1 MAINL
6 GTSPYYDDFDI
17 EQNFHRILFKPGYAV
32 QARELTQ
39 LQTILQNQ
47 IQRFGDFVFKDGSVV
62 VGCSETFQ
70 FSVPFVKIKNTNAAG
85 TLITGNAYTALQ
97 TTLVGATISNE
108 LGVSAKIVRLDEDSL
123 GQRVLYLNY
132 QTAFHDE
139 DTEITQTVFG
149 ADESLN
155 IVDFNGVEQSFD
167 FSVSSVSPTGVGSL
181 YTIDDGIVYVDGA
194 FVRHESQTRVLD
206 FYSNIPT
213 KNVGF
218 RIVTSTVN
226 SDDDVSLLDPASG
239 SYNFAAPGADRFKLT
254 TQIESY
260 SLEVIPDTGFYLLFN
275 VTEGKVKRAFN
286 KPQFSEL
293 QRVLAQRTFDES
305 GNYVVNGLN
314 VNIREHLNIDDN
326 NGRFTDD
333 GDSSL
338 LLYGIE
344 PGKAYVEGFDTELK
358 ATDYLAVEKATETIL
373 IDEQQ
378 IPTIIGNFVYVKNV
392 SGTWGVGTTIST
404 TSLYATPAGTVTA
417 TTASTTVTGV
427 GTTFT
432 TEVGVGDV
440 LKNLAGV
447 TIGTVES
454 ITSNTVLVL
463 TANAAVAVTAAA
475 IVILVATAKVRLIK
489 YFVDISGTVYYK
501 LYLYDVVLET
511 GKSLAD
517 LQTVTSIVSG
527 TNTAEVAITP
537 GDNLGTNIVQTEFK
551 LHSTAYNSLIFP
563 TASKAVVE
571 YENDT
576 DFFFWKNLGTFT
588 FNGSGNAAVSV
599 SGTGQTLVTTAGD
612 VDKNFLVVKSNGDY
626 VTITGITNTTTTS
639 CTLSV
644 DSGDAGTHTVL
655 ARIRQGNGDPIDLT
669 LNTSF
674 LTVEGAD
681 FTSDENFTDNIIYL
695 GVPHVHDV
703 EFVYVAD
710 DAEEYPATEA
720 NLISNGNWTNIT
732 QDFILR
738 PNTTD
743 NEYRTSYIEY
753 LGALTLTDKLLVIK
767 FRNFT
772 RASSLGY
779 INRNSYQ
786 SSLIDFD
793 PTSPDLNKKIYTYEL
808 PLYTTQTTGATYDVR
823 DVIDFR
829 PTVVL
834 RTGFSGKTYAT
845 SIGSPLDEN
854 DNVPETTLNTV
865 NGITT
870 PDPDSTLSATFT
882 INLPR
887 KDKLILT
894 RDGEFKVVRG
904 ISSVNPQTPGDANQA
919 MTLAVIELAPYP
931 SLSTFAARTFGR
943 EDYASIVRLVDNRRY
958 TMRDIGEIEQ
968 RVNRLEYYTVLSIA
982 ENRAANML
990 IQDSAGAVM
999 AKKGILVDAFDGH
1012 GIGNVYDSEYRIA
1025 IDTKNK
1031 TLRAP
1036 FTIENVEFYLPD
1048 NIGDTIT
1055 TVNTGATTALIE
1067 NRFVSKSRVCGNSLL
1082 GNYMAGQLQLDP
1094 PQATWFDTEARPDVQ
1109 VNYNGVNDGWE
1120 FSETPFDIHWN
1131 GWQNIWFGLEITN
1144 LPVVSINTV
1153 GGLSGT
1159 RKNEFAPLIADIMR
1173 GLITSGKLPENNLR
1187 SVGVRVIDASVVPY
1201 IAQRPVMFVA
1211 TGMKPG
1217 TAVRAYFDG
1226 EEVTA
1231 HCRSFTIS
1239 ADDAR
1244 ELSNSLLLSDE
1255 TGNNYGDAL
1264 IVDEDGSLVG
1274 QFLIPKKRFRAG
1286 SKVFKLIDTNETTS
1300 AATQF
1305 HAVGV
1310 AEINEGTIAS
1320 TRFPE
1325 IRQDALSETQNNI
1338 VSRLLLNNP
1347 ATFNPSSFGDP
1358 MAQTFII
1365 EGEPDGVFVNGVDV
1379 FFRTKSSNKNFTV
1392 QIREVV
1398 NGYPGNKIVPF
1409 STKTLNAANI
1419 TISET
1424 ATTATTFTFDNP
1436 VYLKNNTEYALVLLP
1451 ENNSTDFQVWVS
1463 ELGETLLGTNER
1475 IAQQPY
1481 VGVLFIPNNNTSWTA
1496 LEKEDL
1502 KFAIKT
1508 QAFQSSR
1515 TVIFESMPIDYV
1527 KLSAT
1532 GNYTLRAGD
1541 TFQVE
1546 DVDENVTCTGVVQET
1561 YDEEVK
1567 LYITE
1572 GELVV
1577 GDEFTVSGTTFEVDE
1592 IVDKVVTALAPNFGI
1607 LELAPTTQVALS
1619 YKILQQP
1626 NVYFPS
1632 IVDDFIP
1639 FKNGDTIELPET
1651 FTLFSHSNT
1660 TDNIAT
1666 LKVKAVLTTSRPRLT
1681 PVIDTRKMST
1691 LAIGNDI
1698 ENEDSN
1704 AVYITRAVTLDG
1716 DGADDLQVFFDMM
1729 KPETT
1734 SVTVEVKLQSLE
1746 DDRPFADVE
1755 YIEMI
1760 ENAPTVYNSGVFQE
1774 YKYTVPVEDLTQYV
1788 KFAVKITM
1796 FSPDKSKTPMIKNFR
1811 AVAVI

>member
-85 TLITGNAYTALQ
+85 IIITSNAYTALQ

-132 QTAFHDE
+132 QTAFHDT

-149 ADESLN
+149 ADESLSV
-155 IVDFNGVEQSFD
+155 VDSNGVTQSFD
-167 FSVSSVSPTGVGSL
+167 FSVSSTSPAGVGSL
-181 YTIDDGIVYVDGA
+181 YTVDDGIVYAEGA
-194 FVRHESQTRVLD
+194 FVRHESQTQVLD
-206 FYSNIPT
+206 FFSNTPT

-218 RIVTSTVN
+218 RIISGTVN

-254 TQIESY
+254 TQVESY
-260 SLEVIPDTGFYLLFN
+260 SPETIPDTGFYLLFN

-305 GNYVVNGLN
+305 GNYVVSGLN
-314 VNIREHLNIDDN
+314 VNIREHLNVDDN
-326 NGRFTDD
+326 NGRFTDG

-358 ATDYLAVEKATETIL
+358 ATEYLAVEKATDTLL

-392 SGTWGVGTTIST
+392 SGTWGVGETISIA
-404 TSLYATPAGTVTA
+404 SLKDD
-417 TTASTTVTGV
+417 
-427 GTTFT
+427 
-432 TEVGVGDV
+432 ED
-440 LKNLAGV
+440 V
-447 TIGTVES
+447 TI
-454 ITSNTVLVL
+454 
-463 TANAAVAVTAAA
+463 
-475 IVILVATAKVRLIK
+475 ATAKVRLLK

-511 GKSLAD
+511 GKGLAD
-517 LQTVTSIVSG
+517 LETVTSIDSG

-537 GDNLGTNIVQTEFK
+537 GDNLGTNIIQTEFK
-551 LHSTAYNSLIFP
+551 LHSTAFNSLIFP

-588 FNGSGNAAVSV
+588 FNGSGDAAVSV
-599 SGTGQTLVTTAGD
+599 SGTGQTLVNTVSD

-626 VTITGITNTTTTS
+626 VTITGITNTTPTS

-644 DSGDAGTHTVL
+644 NSGDAGTHTVL
-655 ARIRQGNGDPIDLT
+655 ARIRQGNGAPIALT

-674 LTVEGAD
+674 LTIEGDD
-681 FTSDENFTDNIIYL
+681 FTEDDNFTNNTIYL
-695 GVPHVHDV
+695 GVPHVHDI

-710 DAEEYPATEA
+710 DVEGFVYPTTEV
-720 NLISNGNWTNIT
+720 NLISNENWTNIT

-753 LGALTLTDKLLVIK
+753 SGPLTLTNKVLVIK

-793 PTSPDLNKKIYTYEL
+793 PTSPDLSKKIYTYEL
-808 PLYTTQTTGATYDVR
+808 PLYTTQTTGATYDIR

-829 PTVVL
+829 PSVVL
-834 RTGFSGKTYAT
+834 RAGFSGKTYAT
-845 SIGSPLDEN
+845 SITSTLGEN
-854 DNVPETTLNTV
+854 DNVPVTTLNTV
-865 NGITT
+865 NGVTT

-882 INLPR
+882 INLSR

-904 ISSVNPQTPGDANQA
+904 ISSTNPQTPGDANQA

-943 EDYASIVRLVDNRRY
+943 EDYASIVRLIDNRRY

-990 IQDSAGAVM
+990 IQDSLGNIM

-1012 GIGNVYDSEYRIA
+1012 GIGNVYDSDYRVA

-1036 FTIENVEFYLPD
+1036 FTIENVEFYLP
-1048 NIGDTIT
+1048 NQVGDTIT
-1055 TVNTGATTALIE
+1055 TANTGATTSLIE
-1067 NRFVSKSRVCGNSLL
+1067 NRFASKSRVCGDSLL

-1094 PQATWFDTEARPDVQ
+1094 PQATWFDTDARPDVQ

-1120 FSETPFDIHWN
+1120 FNETPFDIHWN

-1231 HCRSFTIS
+1231 NCRSFNIS
-1239 ADDAR
+1239 ADNAR
-1244 ELSNSLLLSDE
+1244 QLSNSLLLSNE
-1255 TGNNYGDAL
+1255 NGNNYGDAL
-1264 IVDEDGSLVG
+1264 IVDENGSLVG
-1274 QFLIPKKRFRAG
+1274 QFLIPKKRFRVG
-1286 SKVFKLIDTNETTS
+1286 SKVFKLVDTNETTS

-1310 AEINEGTIAS
+1310 SEINEGAIAS

-1365 EGEPDGVFVNGVDV
+1365 EGEPDGVFANGVDL
-1379 FFRTKSSNKNFTV
+1379 FFRRKSSNKNFTV
-1392 QIREVV
+1392 QIREVI

-1409 STKTLNAANI
+1409 STKTLTPTNI
-1419 TISET
+1419 SISET
-1424 ATTATTFTFDNP
+1424 AAAATTFTFDNP

-1463 ELGETLLGTNER
+1463 ELGENLLGTNEK

-1515 TVIFESMPIDYV
+1515 TVILESMPIDYV

-1532 GNYTLRAGD
+1532 GSYKLQAGD

-1546 DVDENVTCTGVVQET
+1546 DVNEDVTCTGIVQET
-1561 YDEEVK
+1561 YDEEAK
-1567 LYITE
+1567 LHITQ
-1572 GELVV
+1572 GGLIV
-1577 GDEFTVSGTTFEVDE
+1577 GDEFTVSGTTFEVVE

-1607 LELAPTTQVALS
+1607 LELSPTTQVALS
-1619 YKILQQP
+1619 YKILEQP

-1639 FKNGDTIELPET
+1639 MKNGDTIELPKT
-1651 FTLFSHSNT
+1651 FTLFSHSNAT
-1660 TDNIAT
+1660 NNNAT
-1666 LKVKAVLTTSRPRLT
+1666 LKVKAMLTTGRSRLT

-1698 ENEDSN
+1698 ENENSN

-1729 KPETT
+1729 RPETT
-1734 SVTVEVKLQSLE
+1734 SVKVEVKLQSLE

-1760 ENAPTVYNSGVFQE
+1760 ENAPVVYNSGIFQE
-1774 YKYTVPVEDLTQYV
+1774 YRYSVPVGDLTQYV
-1788 KFAVKITM
+1788 KFAVKITL
-1796 FSPDKSKTPMIKNFR
+1796 FSPDKSKTPMIKNYR

>member
-6 GTSPYYDDFDI
+6 GTSPYYDDFDV

-85 TLITGNAYTALQ
+85 ILITGNAYTALQ

-155 IVDFNGVEQSFD
+155 VVDFNGVEQSFD
-167 FSVSSVSPTGVGSL
+167 FSVLSASPTGVGSL

-206 FYSNIPT
+206 FYSNTPT

-305 GNYVVNGLN
+305 GNYVVSGLN

-358 ATDYLAVEKATETIL
+358 ATEYLAVEKATETIL

-404 TSLYATPAGTVTA
+404 ASL
-417 TTASTTVTGV
+417 
-427 GTTFT
+427 
-432 TEVGVGDV
+432 EDDDDE
-440 LKNLAGV
+440 
-447 TIGTVES
+447 TI
-454 ITSNTVLVL
+454 
-463 TANAAVAVTAAA
+463 
-475 IVILVATAKVRLIK
+475 ATAKVRL
-489 YFVDISGTVYYK
+489 VRRLTGTSFFK
-501 LYLYDVVLET
+501 LYLYDVVLEA
-511 GKSLAD
+511 GKGLAD

-537 GDNLGTNIVQTEFK
+537 GDSLGTNIIQTEFK
-551 LHSTAYNSLIFP
+551 LHSTTYNSLIFP

-576 DFFFWKNLGTFT
+576 DFFFLKNLGQFTFT
-588 FNGSGNAAVSV
+588 SSGGTANAAVSV
-599 SGTGQTLVTTAGD
+599 SGTGQTLVFDGGAD
-612 VDKNFLVVKSNGDY
+612 RNFLVVKSNGDY

-674 LTVEGAD
+674 LTIEGAD
-681 FTSDENFTDNIIYL
+681 FTSDQNFTDNIIYL

-710 DAEEYPATEA
+710 DAEEYPANEA

-753 LGALTLTDKLLVIK
+753 LGALTLTDKVLVIK

-829 PTVVL
+829 PTVEL

-845 SIGSPLDEN
+845 SIDSPLDAN
-854 DNVPETTLNTV
+854 HNVPVTTLNTV
-865 NGITT
+865 NGIIT

-1012 GIGNVYDSEYRIA
+1012 GIGNVYDSDYRIA

-1120 FSETPFDIHWN
+1120 FSETSFDIHWN

-1226 EEVTA
+1226 EEVTT

-1255 TGNNYGDAL
+1255 PGNNYGDAL

-1310 AEINEGTIAS
+1310 AEINEGSIAS

-1365 EGEPDGVFVNGVDV
+1365 EGEPDGVFVKGVDV

-1424 ATTATTFTFDNP
+1424 ATAATTFTFDNP

-1515 TVIFESMPIDYV
+1515 TVIFESMPIDCV
-1527 KLSAT
+1527 KLIAT

-1561 YDEEVK
+1561 YDEEAK
-1567 LYITE
+1567 LHITT
-1572 GELVV
+1572 GSLVV

-1660 TDNIAT
+1660 TNNIAT

-1698 ENEDSN
+1698 ENENSN

-1774 YKYTVPVEDLTQYV
+1774 YKYTVPGGDLTQYA